1 MKKSKLDNPPVKK
14 RVIQGLALGKS
25 QGSIAKEVGVS
36 QSQVSRFASRDDI
49 KPFLEKEFMRL
60 VELAPDALDNVEEVI
75 KDKIKNIP
83 KNNIKRR
90 KFVLDTSTE
99 ALKAIG
105 IMPAPVQ
112 SQVITNI
119 YQKSLFISPAMQEIL
134 NNHVKSLMSFGK
146 WEEDTEKDDES

>member
-1 MKKSKLDNPPVKK
+1 
-14 RVIQGLALGKS
+14 
-25 QGSIAKEVGVS
+25 VGVS

-90 KFVLDTSTE
+90 KFVLDTSTD
-99 ALKAIG
+99 ALKAVG
-105 IMPAPVQ
+105 IMPTPVQ

-119 YQKSLFISPAMQEIL
+119 NQKSLFITPAMQEIL
-134 NNHVKSLMSFGK
+134 NNHLKSLMSFWK

>member
-1 MKKSKLDNPPVKK
+1 VKKSKLDNPHIKK
-14 RVIQGLALGKS
+14 RVIQELALGKS

-60 VELAPDALDNVEEVI
+60 VELVPDALDNVEEVI
-75 KDKIKNIP
+75 KDKIENIP

-90 KFVLDTSTE
+90 KFVLDTSTD
-99 ALKAIG
+99 ALKAVG
-105 IMPAPVQ
+105 IMPTPVQ

-119 YQKSLFISPAMQEIL
+119 YQKNLFITPAMQEIL
-134 NNHVKSLMSFGK
+134 NNHLKSLMSFGK
-146 WEEDTEKDDES
+146 WEENTEKDDES